1 MKTRILQFSDNTK
14 VMKIIVF
21 TIYFIINFLFL
32 VKYGI
37 RQNFIHPFLLTA
49 VFAAL
54 HIILFYSDR
63 YFNKSLK
70 INTKTINLLIVFS
83 GIFYLLLSH
92 LITDPYSLKIDR
104 WQTVE
109 YSLDY
114 WLHGKYIYA
123 TKNFMGNIPSYL
135 PGQLLLMLLF
145 YLLGNVGYMQAAA
158 MILFGWIVKR
168 EFHSGK
174 IRIMGIFLLFVSLSY
189 IYEAVCKSDFISSFI
204 IISFFILYWHQ
215 NYRTNYFQKPIIL
228 GLIVGV
234 LCLTRSV
241 VILPLVL
248 FLCRPFFVSTWNE
261 KIKFS
266 ATFFLTVAFLMSTV
280 ILPAESIDEVL
291 AYNPLAMQGQLNS
304 AVVLFFLFI
313 TVFLSFVL
321 KEIRHVFLWSSII
334 IFAVMASHIIEQ
346 ILRNTAVEFL
356 NVTYLAAALPFS
368 IVSYCFL
375 LQEDKF
381 RSNKNIR
388 TE

>member
-1 MKTRILQFSDNTK
+1 MKTVILKFSDNTK
-14 VMKIIVF
+14 MMKIIVF
-21 TIYFIINFLFL
+21 TIYFVINFLFL
-32 VKYGI
+32 IKYGI
-37 RQNFIHPFLLTA
+37 RQNFIHPFLLTV
-49 VFAAL
+49 VFACL
-54 HIILFYSDR
+54 HVILFFDR
-63 YFNKSLK
+63 YFIKTLK
-70 INTKTINLLIVFS
+70 IDSKNINFLIVLS
-83 GIFYLLLSH
+83 GIFYLFLAH

-135 PGQLLLMLLF
+135 PGQLLLMLIF

-158 MILFGWIVKR
+158 MILFGWIIKK
-168 EFHSGK
+168 EFHSG
-174 IRIMGIFLLFVSLSY
+174 RICLLGISLLLFSLSY

-204 IISFFILYWHQ
+204 ITSFFILYWHQ
-215 NYRTNYFQKPIIL
+215 KYKVNYFQKPIIL

-248 FLCRPFFVSTWNE
+248 FLCRSFFIAAWNE
-261 KIKFS
+261 KIKF
-266 ATFFLTVAFLMSTV
+266 AITFFLTVVFLMSTV
-280 ILPAESIDEVL
+280 ILPAENINEVL
-291 AYNPLAMQGQLNS
+291 NYNPLGMQGQLS
-304 AVVLFFLFI
+304 LTVVLFFLFTTI
-313 TVFLSFVL
+313 FLSFIL
-321 KEIRHVFLWSSII
+321 QKIKHVFLWSSII

-368 IVSYCFL
+368 IIGYCYL
-375 LQEDKF
+375 LQDEKL
-381 RSNKNIR
+381 
-388 TE
+388 